1 MTLGREH
8 GHCVAQYSL
17 SGQWIEYL
25 VHAEVISEREVLVSV
40 PANMCDGIWSLALTE
55 EIARRKFW
63 WDSRRTE
70 DWRRLKRERERGGEK
85 RNKRVQKKSVSMLAL
100 RSGKKSML
108 GNPSG
113 LWGEKPVSE
122 EGSCMHI
129 KNRRWSIKEKLT
141 VRALKNLKW
150 KKVEKMSI

>member
-70 DWRRLKRERERGGEK
+70 DWRRLKRERERQGKKEQEGAE
-85 RNKRVQKKSVSMLAL
+85 KSVSMLAL